1 MLIFFHAIVHK
12 CLLFI
17 YLKYIC
23 YILLMSSLYT
33 ACDPAYVPAHVFL
46 MIGLF
51 ILFVYADRVAVL
63 LDNLR

>member
-23 YILLMSSLYT
+23 YTVLMSSLCSCLYLPYVRLMPISCTTT
-33 ACDPAYVPAHVFL
+33 A
-46 MIGLF
+46 
-51 ILFVYADRVAVL
+51 VYKHKL
-63 LDNLR
+63 SEE